1 VLPDADSSDPSE
13 GELLV
18 RSGGLFTSYW
28 RRPDATLGAFDDEG
42 YFRTGDKVREE
53 EGGFRILGRLSVDI
67 IKSGGYKLS
76 ALEIETEL
84 LKVRAGQ
91 IQSKQ
96 VPYLLSCKRPVLYTA
111 QPQSWPRILPNMYSG
126 ALFRWVLQSSATST
140 SIGQALEYGTSR
152 VFPLEKYSNSLSV
165 SRNRSGC
172 WAEFRLSFAFF
183 RAVPKVDDRCP
194 KCCSNTVNG
203 HMSLSH

>member
-1 VLPDADSSDPSE
+1 VAILRLPPLYSLSTFIPKPFPLFQVKVLPDGDSLDPSE

-91 IQSKQ
+91 IQ
-96 VPYLLSCKRPVLYTA
+96 
-111 QPQSWPRILPNMYSG
+111 
-126 ALFRWVLQSSATST
+126 FR
-140 SIGQALEYGTSR
+140 
-152 VFPLEKYSNSLSV
+152 N
-165 SRNRSGC
+165 
-172 WAEFRLSFAFF
+172 
-183 RAVPKVDDRCP
+183 
-194 KCCSNTVNG
+194 KCRTVNAPFLVDRLVG
-203 HMSLSH
+203 LSHRLFGV